1 MDIQYNRVKND
12 IDQSNVNSITT
23 NLFVVLVNLRDAG
36 VIGHN
41 EQSITSDLLDITIDT
56 HGIEFAKELSQI
68 CEQNSENDLF
78 DMLVELHGIKM
89 TKEFIYTRGKMKG
102 LNFGKHLGK
111 CDDPCSAIKNFN
123 VHIQSNYDIKI
134 DGKMD
139 EKTPGNKEQI
149 SSKNGSTKNLR
160 NNKKTASLNP
170 LQINTQGFIEGALSF
185 MTGMQANICINNP
198 NENKIYFK
206 QPKKHFFG
214 LF

>member
-1 MDIQYNRVKND
+1 MNTNNNMVKNEMD
-12 IDQSNVNSITT
+12 ESGVNSITT
-23 NLFVVLVNLRDAG
+23 NLFDVLVNLRDAG

-139 EKTPGNKEQI
+139 EKHPA
-149 SSKNGSTKNLR
+149 TKNKYHLKMDQQKTFAIT
-160 NNKKTASLNP
+160 KKRLP
-170 LQINTQGFIEGALSF
+170 
-185 MTGMQANICINNP
+185 
-198 NENKIYFK
+198 
-206 QPKKHFFG
+206 
-214 LF
+214 